1 MVANILKEHAK
12 AKNNENALEKL
23 DAIKD
28 NSTPAI
34 RLYNWNILAEGL
46 KKLGFNL

>member
-1 MVANILKEHAK
+1 MIGNILREYAK
-12 AKNNENALEKL
+12 AKNNESALEKL

-34 RLYNWNILAEGL
+34 RLYNWNILLESL